1 MKICFVD
8 SINLEYSF
16 KDINN
21 QKIRGAES
29 ILINLS
35 KALSSS
41 GLDIM
46 VFTNCK
52 KENSLKNYS
61 WLSLNRIDEFKNSF
75 DIVISNND
83 TQILINLI
91 VKNLLFLIQFNQL
104 KKH

>member
-8 SINLEYSF
+8 SIKLEYSF
-16 KDINN
+16 EDINN

-35 KALSSS
+35 KALSLS

-52 KENSLKNYS
+52 KENSLKN
-61 WLSLNRIDEFKNSF
+61 L
-75 DIVISNND
+75 
-83 TQILINLI
+83 ILIKI
-91 VKNLLFLIQFNQL
+91 IRVF
-104 KKH
+104 